1 MPITC
6 PACGSQMPEYSAF
19 CPGCGRGMGAGVP
32 APGATAGSRDNIIGA
47 LAYVTIIPAIVFLL
61 VEPFKRRRFIRF
73 HAFQCIF
80 LVIASLAIGI
90 ALKLVFT
97 VLLLVPFLGQLM
109 ALLISLIISM
119 GCLILWIVLIV
130 KALQGEAFKV
140 PFIGDLAEK
149 QANLA

>member
-1 MPITC
+1 MSVPTPTLRA
-6 PACGSQMPEYSAF
+6 PASG
-19 CPGCGRGMGAGVP
+19 
-32 APGATAGSRDNIIGA
+32 RDNIFGA

-61 VEPFKRRRFIRF
+61 VEPFKTNRFIRF

-80 LVIASLAIGI
+80 LAIASLAVGI
-90 ALKLVFT
+90 ALKLMFT
-97 VLLLVPFLGQLM
+97 VLLFVPFLGQLM
-109 ALLISLIISM
+109 ALLIAMIISV

-130 KALQGEAFKV
+130 KALQGERFKV

>member
-1 MPITC
+1 MPIKC
-6 PACGSQMPEYSAF
+6 PSCGSQMPENSAF
-19 CPGCGRGMGAGVP
+19 CPGCGRAMDVP
-32 APGATAGSRDNIIGA
+32 KPALRAPASGRDNIFGA

-61 VEPFKRRRFIRF
+61 VEPFKANRFIRF

-80 LVIASLAIGI
+80 LAIASLAVGI
-90 ALKLVFT
+90 ALKLMFT
-97 VLLLVPFLGQLM
+97 VLLFVPFLGQLM
-109 ALLISLIISM
+109 ALLIAMIISI

-130 KALQGEAFKV
+130 KALQGERFKV

>member
-1 MPITC
+1 MPINCPTC
-6 PACGSQMPEYSAF
+6 SSQMPDHAVF
-19 CPGCGRGMGAGVP
+19 CPGCGRAMSVP
-32 APGATAGSRDNIIGA
+32 TPTLRAPASGRDNIFGA

-61 VEPFKRRRFIRF
+61 VEPFKTNRFIRF

-80 LVIASLAIGI
+80 LAIASLAVGI
-90 ALKLVFT
+90 ALKLMFT
-97 VLLLVPFLGQLM
+97 VLLFVPFLGQLM
-109 ALLISLIISM
+109 ALLIAMIISV

-130 KALQGEAFKV
+130 KALQGERFKV